1 MKANMILGVALA
13 GLLALA
19 STAVEAEVLILTPT
33 QSAVC
38 PADESGVTKVVL
50 QFDLSGITGGEGRQ
64 IDQALLEWVVTGMPS
79 GTHSEYELHAAT
91 GAWTESAVASG
102 TVPTFGEDTADVWS
116 YSPLDYTRNQ
126 GGLLRL
132 DLLHLVRGWLAGE
145 ATNYGVVIATEDLSR
160 AGLSNQLST
169 IRLTIRYGF
178 VPE

>member
-79 GTHSEYELHAAT
+79 PSTTPSAARPSVSIARWMT
-91 GAWTESAVASG
+91 RPGSG
-102 TVPTFGEDTADVWS
+102 W
-116 YSPLDYTRNQ
+116 R
-126 GGLLRL
+126 
-132 DLLHLVRGWLAGE
+132 E
-145 ATNYGVVIATEDLSR
+145 ATP
-160 AGLSNQLST
+160 
-169 IRLTIRYGF
+169 IRI
-178 VPE
+178 